1 MHYLS
6 VNGTTYIMDSYFNE
20 QHRKMQ
26 YFCSLANSHDLLYKV
41 EKPSV
46 RLSVCTFFGGLYLG
60 RGCMD

>member
-26 YFCSLANSHDLLYKV
+26 YFCSLV
-41 EKPSV
+41 
-46 RLSVCTFFGGLYLG
+46 
-60 RGCMD
+60 